1 MYNDNKSYVFIV
13 FSRKLIKELRTEPSR
28 TDRPLQACSGRS
40 RDPGDKSL
48 KWLQDELLLV
58 FGVKTCKAHFVSKER
73 SSGKDGRKEKREGER
88 EVFWQPAQTTNRS
101 RGAWTGRPPRWVRAA
116 HASHFMNSISTGR
129 NFQFE
134 RAIITAWGESVNCF
148 CSIMH
153 SDAIIFLSNY
163 RGVSAACHPGA
174 DFQFN

>member
-1 MYNDNKSYVFIV
+1 MEGK
-13 FSRKLIKELRTEPSR
+13 K
-28 TDRPLQACSGRS
+28 SGRG
-40 RDPGDKSL
+40 RDGGRERGVLATGTNDQSITGSL
-48 KWLQDELLLV
+48 DR
-58 FGVKTCKAHFVSKER
+58 A
-73 SSGKDGRKEKREGER
+73 
-88 EVFWQPAQTTNRS
+88 P
-101 RGAWTGRPPRWVRAA
+101 PPRWVRAA

>member
-1 MYNDNKSYVFIV
+1 MTSCTGRPRRPAQADHVTGV
-13 FSRKLIKELRTEPSR
+13 RTPRKGQRKKRYW
-28 TDRPLQACSGRS
+28 C
-40 RDPGDKSL
+40 
-48 KWLQDELLLV
+48 WV
-58 FGVKTCKAHFVSKER
+58 TCKAPFVSKEESPGR
-73 SSGKDGRKEKREGER
+73 DGRQFERKRDGG
-88 EVFWQPAQTTNRS
+88 VLAPTQTTNRS
-101 RGAWTGRPPRWVRAA
+101 PPPPPTGVRAA

-134 RAIITAWGESVNCF
+134 RAIITAWGGGAGGVNCF

>member
-1 MYNDNKSYVFIV
+1 MR
-13 FSRKLIKELRTEPSR
+13 RKASVY
-28 TDRPLQACSGRS
+28 SGCDAQILS
-40 RDPGDKSL
+40 ISPKGESVG
-48 KWLQDELLLV
+48 E
-58 FGVKTCKAHFVSKER
+58 G
-73 SSGKDGRKEKREGER
+73 GRGGER
-88 EVFWQPAQTTNRS
+88 ERGRGGCFGGTDTNDQSITPSPGPR
-101 RGAWTGRPPRWVRAA
+101 APPRCVRAA

-134 RAIITAWGESVNCF
+134 RAIITSWGDSVNCF

>member
-1 MYNDNKSYVFIV
+1 MGE
-13 FSRKLIKELRTEPSR
+13 R
-28 TDRPLQACSGRS
+28 GRE
-40 RDPGDKSL
+40 G
-48 KWLQDELLLV
+48 
-58 FGVKTCKAHFVSKER
+58 
-73 SSGKDGRKEKREGER
+73 EGER
-88 EVFWQPAQTTNRS
+88 EKERGREGEKERGREGEGEGEREREKERERERRRGRGGCFGGTDTNDQSITPSPGPR
-101 RGAWTGRPPRWVRAA
+101 APPRCVRAA

-134 RAIITAWGESVNCF
+134 RAIITAWGDSVNCF

>member
-1 MYNDNKSYVFIV
+1 MSLI
-13 FSRKLIKELRTEPSR
+13 SRVQARRKQPKQDMFGVDGKETHPDCVSVSKLREDEGEDEGEGGRETLLSVAPTP
-28 TDRPLQACSGRS
+28 TTNGSGRAWA
-40 RDPGDKSL
+40 RPDRTGPG
-48 KWLQDELLLV
+48 
-58 FGVKTCKAHFVSKER
+58 
-73 SSGKDGRKEKREGER
+73 
-88 EVFWQPAQTTNRS
+88 
-101 RGAWTGRPPRWVRAA
+101 PPA

-129 NFQFE
+129 NSQFD
-134 RAIITAWGESVNCF
+134 RAIITARGGSANCF